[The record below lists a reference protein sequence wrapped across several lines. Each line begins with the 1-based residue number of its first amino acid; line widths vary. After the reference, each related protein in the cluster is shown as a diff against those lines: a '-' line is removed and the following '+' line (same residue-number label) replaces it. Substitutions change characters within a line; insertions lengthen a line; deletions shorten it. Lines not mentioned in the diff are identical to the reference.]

1 MMAVGVFHISCQ
13 YGVDLAKANSP
24 YEYHRKACLLWLKAK
39 LARTTVS
46 EV

>member
-1 MMAVGVFHISCQ
+1 MMAVGVLHISCQ
-13 YGVDLAKANSP
+13 YGVDLAKANLP